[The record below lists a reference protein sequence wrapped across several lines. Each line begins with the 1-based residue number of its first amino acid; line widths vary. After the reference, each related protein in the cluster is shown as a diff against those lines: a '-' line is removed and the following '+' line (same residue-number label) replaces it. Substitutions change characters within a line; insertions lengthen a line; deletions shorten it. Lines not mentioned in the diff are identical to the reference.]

1 MANLPIIRRPTVR
14 VSSFSFL
21 NRPQLPPREGVET
34 ARNTN
39 TIRQQQQALVNINS
53 GLASLSLQLQALNQ
67 SITDIS
73 IQIKGDA
80 VLDDIREQE
89 RLKRERTL
97 AEQKIRQGKEGTI
110 ERKLQ
115 SVLQKPLQ
123 KIGAKANFTLAK
135 LGQFFTILLGGFLAN
150 RAIQFISAL
159 AQGNEKKLKE
169 ITDKIVGELAQ
180 VAGLFVLING
190 GLSLALIGLLRFA
203 GFITRFAGRN
213 LIARPFGAALRFLR
227 NRINL
232 FRGLTPGAGGAASVG
247 IGTLIKNAI
256 QNFFSKLGYGPT
268 SNYGGGTTTTRGLIT
283 GSSTNPPVTRP
294 RFSLGG
300 MFGSIGV
307 DTLMGR
313 PLGETVAGNALASVG
328 TVGLSMLGAK
338 LALPGAVAAVATF
351 GAYLGLNALGGYL
364 FRQTGLQNTELG
376 GFRLQTPISDFFDN
390 ITGRNSQNMQR
401 QQMISQQ
408 PDNMNPAPVVI
419 NNSSTDTSAVQQ
431 ASDTDNG
438 SANEIPFVPSG
449 NPANFHLL
457 YSQLQYNVV
466 G

>member
-1 MANLPIIRRPTVR
+1 MANLPIIRRPSVR
-14 VSSFSFL
+14 VSSFSFM

-232 FRGLTPGAGGAASVG
+232 FRGLTPGVTGAAGGG
-247 IGTLIKNAI
+247 FMEFIKNLVR
-256 QNFFSKLGYGPT
+256 NFKATPT
-268 SNYGGGTTTTRGLIT
+268 DNFRGGTVTTQGLIT
-283 GSSTNPPVTRP
+283 GSNTNPPVTRP
-294 RFSLGG
+294 RFSFGG
-300 MFGSIGV
+300 MFGSIGL
-307 DTLMGR
+307 DTVFGR
-313 PLGETVAGNALASVG
+313 PLGETISGNVLASVG
-328 TVGLSMLGAK
+328 TVALSPLLAK
-338 LALPGAVAAVATF
+338 AALPGLATI
-351 GAYLGLNALGGYL
+351 GAYVALNTLGGFL
-364 FRQTGLQNTELG
+364 FNQTGLQNTELG
-376 GFRLQTPISDFFDN
+376 GYRF
-390 ITGRNSQNMQR
+390 TGGLEFIDSIIGTNFANSNAGQR
-401 QQMISQQ
+401 QQQISQQ

-431 ASDTDNG
+431 ASDTNNG

>member
-1 MANLPIIRRPTVR
+1 MANFPIIRRPTVR

-89 RLKRERTL
+89 RLKRERRL
-97 AEQKIRQGKEGTI
+97 AEQKIRQGQENTI

-115 SVLQKPLQ
+115 NVLQKPLQ
-123 KIGAKANFTLAK
+123 KIAAKANFTLAK
-135 LGQFFTILLGGFLAN
+135 LGQFFTILLGGFLVN
-150 RAIQFISAL
+150 RAIQFITAL
-159 AQGNEKKLKE
+159 AQGNEDKLKE

-180 VAGLFVLING
+180 VAGLFLLING
-190 GLSLALIGLLRFA
+190 GLALALTGLLRF
-203 GFITRFAGRN
+203 GSFVTRLAFRN
-213 LIARPFGAALRFLR
+213 LIAAPIGMTFRFLR
-227 NRINL
+227 RQVSTAFKIVS
-232 FRGLTPGAGGAASVG
+232 GLGGVG
-247 IGTLIKNAI
+247 GV
-256 QNFFSKLGYGPT
+256 
-268 SNYGGGTTTTRGLIT
+268 GGTSPSVTVNRAGLSQTQNVRQLPPSKQVPLISGGKNTVTT
-283 GSSTNPPVTRP
+283 TRP
-294 RFSLGG
+294 RFSMGG
-300 MFGSIGV
+300 LFGSMGL
-307 DTLMGR
+307 DLAFGR
-313 PLGETVAGNALASVG
+313 PLGETIAGNAFASTALFGATLA
-328 TVGLSMLGAK
+328 GAK
-338 LALPGAVAAVATF
+338 LAFIPAVAT
-351 GAYLGLNALGGYL
+351 YMILNTIGGMG
-364 FRQTGLQNTELG
+364 FNATGLQNTELG
-376 GFRLQTPISDFFDN
+376 GLRFQTPLSDFVDN
-390 ITGRNSQNMQR
+390 IFGMNYENSTAGQR
-401 QQMISQQ
+401 QRLISQR

-431 ASDTDNG
+431 ATAGGNG
-438 SANEIPFVPSG
+438 SANNIPFVPSG
-449 NPANFHLL
+449 NSSNFHLL

>member
-1 MANLPIIRRPTVR
+1 MANLPIIRRPSVR
-14 VSSFSFL
+14 VSSFSFM

-73 IQIKGDA
+73 IQIKVDA

-115 SVLQKPLQ
+115 AVLQKPLQ
-123 KIGAKANFTLAK
+123 KIAAKANFTLAK

-159 AQGNEKKLKE
+159 AQGNKEKLKE

-180 VAGLFVLING
+180 VAGLFLLING
-190 GLSLALIGLLRFA
+190 GLALALTGLLRF
-203 GFITRFAGRN
+203 GSFVTRLAFRN
-213 LIARPFGAALRFLR
+213 LIAKPFGMAFRFLQR
-227 NRINL
+227 QVGRAFKIVSGL
-232 FRGLTPGAGGAASVG
+232 GGVGGTGVTSPGVTRGS
-247 IGTLIKNAI
+247 
-256 QNFFSKLGYGPT
+256 
-268 SNYGGGTTTTRGLIT
+268 GGGIQTKNFQQLPPGKQTGLIT
-283 GSSTNPPVTRP
+283 GTGSKVTTTRP
-294 RFSLGG
+294 RFSFGG
-300 MFGSIGV
+300 MFGSMGF
-307 DTLMGR
+307 DMLLGR
-313 PLGETVAGNALASVG
+313 PLGETVAGNTLASGALFAAALA
-328 TVGLSMLGAK
+328 GAK
-338 LALPGAVAAVATF
+338 VTVPAAIVSYF
-351 GAYLGLNALGGYL
+351 LLNSIGGNL
-364 FRQTGLQNTELG
+364 FNQTGLQNTELG
-376 GFRLQTPISDFFDN
+376 GFRFQTPLSDLVDN
-390 ITGRNSQNMQR
+390 IFGRNYENSAAAQR
-401 QQMISQQ
+401 QRLISQQ

-431 ASDTDNG
+431 ATAGGNG
-438 SANEIPFVPSG
+438 SANNIPFVPSG
-449 NPANFHLL
+449 NSSNFHLL

>member
-1 MANLPIIRRPTVR
+1 MANLPIIRRPSVR
-14 VSSFSFL
+14 VSSFSFM

-89 RLKRERTL
+89 RLKRERRL
-97 AEQKIRQGKEGTI
+97 AEQKIRQGQENTI

-115 SVLQKPLQ
+115 NVLQKPLQ
-123 KIGAKANFTLAK
+123 KIAAKANFTLAK

-159 AQGNEKKLKE
+159 AQGNKEKLKE

-180 VAGLFVLING
+180 VAGLFLLING
-190 GLSLALIGLLRFA
+190 GLALALTGLLRF
-203 GFITRFAGRN
+203 GSFVTRLAFRN
-213 LIARPFGAALRFLR
+213 LIAKPFGMAFRFLQR
-227 NRINL
+227 QVGRAFKIVSGL
-232 FRGLTPGAGGAASVG
+232 GGVGGTGVTSPGVTRGS
-247 IGTLIKNAI
+247 
-256 QNFFSKLGYGPT
+256 
-268 SNYGGGTTTTRGLIT
+268 GGGIQTKNFQQLPPGKQTGLIT
-283 GSSTNPPVTRP
+283 GTGSKVTTTRP
-294 RFSLGG
+294 RFSFGG
-300 MFGSIGV
+300 MFGSMGF
-307 DTLMGR
+307 DMLLGR
-313 PLGETVAGNALASVG
+313 PLGETVAGNTLASGALFAAALA
-328 TVGLSMLGAK
+328 GAK
-338 LALPGAVAAVATF
+338 VTVPAAIVSYF
-351 GAYLGLNALGGYL
+351 LLNSIGGNL
-364 FRQTGLQNTELG
+364 FNQTGLQNTELG
-376 GFRLQTPISDFFDN
+376 GFRFQTPLSDLVDN
-390 ITGRNSQNMQR
+390 IFGRNYENSAAAQR
-401 QQMISQQ
+401 QRLISQQ

-431 ASDTDNG
+431 ATAGGNG
-438 SANEIPFVPSG
+438 SANNIPFVPSG
-449 NPANFHLL
+449 NSSNFHLL